1 MPIPETLE
9 FADWNKGKSF
19 FEQFE
24 LLGPNGLG
32 THICIDIRD
41 EIRARE
47 LARRVVACWNAC
59 AGISTEALEAGLRGA
74 AAEDAAA
81 LAEVFEILADEG
93 YRPIEEI
100 RAAVDG
106 IESLLRGEGAVQ

>member
-24 LLGPNGLG
+24 LLDQDGSPSK
-32 THICIDIRD
+32 ICIDLRD
-41 EIRARE
+41 ADAMAV
-47 LARRVVACWNAC
+47 ARRVVACWNAC
-59 AGISTEALEAGLRGA
+59 AGVSTEALEAGARPGA
-74 AAEDAAA
+74 DAEA
-81 LAEVFEILADEG
+81 LAEVFEILANEG
-93 YRPIEEI
+93 YKPIEEI

-106 IESLLRGEGAVQ
+106 LESLLRGEEAVR